1 MQRFFDALAHTGCVR
16 DAARVAGV
24 SGASAYRMKRRFVLF
39 SQAWERAL
47 SRAGQGLM
55 AVAYKRAVDGK
66 ETVII
71 RGGQE
76 VERRITPSD
85 AILGLLLK
93 RGDMAGGGLIG
104 GKSPEE
110 YLSFDEWQQHKRFD
124 ARGRKIEIEDPEVS
138 AHKFA
143 DKMEQMRKRLRQRV
157 TDGETCPICK
167 QAFPEGWPNQSM
179 AELVAAGLVDH
190 KELFAD

>member
-167 QAFPEGWPNQSM
+167 QAFPEGWPHQSM

>member
-1 MQRFFDALAHTGCVR
+1 MQRFFDAWAHTGCVR

-24 SGASAYRMKRRFVLF
+24 SGVSAYRMKRRFVLF
-39 SQAWERAL
+39 SQEWERAL

-104 GKSPEE
+104 GKPPEE

-143 DKMEQMRKRLRQRV
+143 EKMEQMRKRLRQRV

>member
-1 MQRFFDALAHTGCVR
+1 
-16 DAARVAGV
+16 
-24 SGASAYRMKRRFVLF
+24 
-39 SQAWERAL
+39 
-47 SRAGQGLM
+47 M

-93 RGDMAGGGLIG
+93 RGDLTGGGLIG
-104 GKSPEE
+104 GKTSEE
-110 YLSFDEWQQHKRFD
+110 YLSFEEWQQHKRFD
-124 ARGRKIEIEDPEVS
+124 ERGRKVEIEDPEVS
-138 AHKFA
+138 AVKFA
-143 DKMEQMRKRLRQRV
+143 DKMQQMRGRLVQRV

-167 QAFPEGWPNQSM
+167 QAFPRAGQASRWPSWLPPDWLTIRSCFRTSPKNPWRHVRIQPQPR
-179 AELVAAGLVDH
+179 
-190 KELFAD
+190 